1 VEDSDRRLAISLA
14 RESNLPIKDI
24 KSRVVENVFAL
35 ETLINPESGDEDLEL
50 LIKKKIDILT
60 WLLFD
65 KSQRDEAIYQTNA
78 LIRTLVA
85 SEKFHDAQTAC
96 FKLPD
101 DSIPTVTTHCT
112 NDSRELDA
120 KQANSIAE
128 NLCWQHY
135 FKAKEAFSDWFE
147 HFHRGKPVQ
156 PELPDNPS
164 FTDRAAH
171 GEKSKQ
177 YAIDLERWQC
187 SQEIQSKEAC
197 DRLMNT
203 ITISGGWLVDQ
214 NSVPSADGEEE
225 GEVSEVDRQRSREI
239 DYLRKL
245 CLPQLVLLLHSV
257 LHNTGQF
264 ERAIAIADLIASEKH
279 CLYEVYVQ
287 DNMKELLQKLRDSSL
302 EAMATASQDAWGHK
316 IKS

>member
-1 VEDSDRRLAISLA
+1 MSSDNMFSLVSKDRINQVAWYTAQLPSDVQVDLYAAFLESVVEDSDRRLAISLA

-50 LIKKKIDILT
+50 LIKKKINILT

-96 FKLPD
+96 FKVPD

-112 NDSRELDA
+112 NDSSELDA

-177 YAIDLERWQC
+177 YAIDLER
-187 SQEIQSKEAC
+187 
-197 DRLMNT
+197 
-203 ITISGGWLVDQ
+203 
-214 NSVPSADGEEE
+214 
-225 GEVSEVDRQRSREI
+225 
-239 DYLRKL
+239 
-245 CLPQLVLLLHSV
+245 
-257 LHNTGQF
+257 
-264 ERAIAIADLIASEKH
+264 
-279 CLYEVYVQ
+279 
-287 DNMKELLQKLRDSSL
+287 
-302 EAMATASQDAWGHK
+302 
-316 IKS
+316 